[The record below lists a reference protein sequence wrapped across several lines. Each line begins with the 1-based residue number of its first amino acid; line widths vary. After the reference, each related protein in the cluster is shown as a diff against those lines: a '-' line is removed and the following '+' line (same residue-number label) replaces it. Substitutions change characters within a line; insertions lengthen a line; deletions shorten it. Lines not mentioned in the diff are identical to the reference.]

1 MFSVSFQHVWQRDS
15 AGLLSLVMTKEGCH
29 ESTRITDRSGGDP
42 LQRYGLRAIRA
53 VRQGQS
59 PAAATG
65 RN

>member
-1 MFSVSFQHVWQRDS
+1 
-15 AGLLSLVMTKEGCH
+15 MTKEGCH
-29 ESTRITDRSGGDP
+29 ESTRITDRSGGDS
-42 LQRYGLRAIRA
+42 LQRHGLRAIRA